1 MIKDGL
7 DKLLVCPSCKSKLK
21 KESASYS
28 CLDTRCSATY
38 PIVHG
43 VPVFIDERNSTF
55 RLSDYT
61 AQGDGRHGN
70 ASSLRKKIRAITPR
84 ISANLVARRNFAEF
98 ARLLLNETAS
108 PLVLIVGGAEIGAG
122 LKELLE
128 NERLLFLETDVA
140 IGTRTKIV
148 CDATY
153 LPFRDQSVDGVIAQA
168 VLEYIPDLERSV
180 GEIYRVLKTDGLVYS
195 EMPFMQDVHGGRYD
209 FTRLTHLGHRRL
221 FRRFAE
227 ISSGACAGPATA
239 LAWSIQYFL
248 LALGPA
254 PLRDPIKF
262 MTGASLFW
270 LKYFD
275 YVLAQTPAGLDAAT
289 GTYLL
294 ARKSN
299 AVMTDRQLVDSYRG
313 AVPRSGII

>member
-1 MIKDGL
+1 MINNGL
-7 DKLLVCPSCKSKLK
+7 DELFVCPNCRSKLTK
-21 KESASYS
+21 QSTGYLCVDE
-28 CLDTRCSATY
+28 RCSAIY
-38 PIVHG
+38 PIVDG
-43 VPVFIDERNSTF
+43 VPVLIDERISTF
-55 RLSDYT
+55 RQSDYSEPRNR
-61 AQGDGRHGN
+61 QRGN
-70 ASSLRKKIRAITPR
+70 RSSLRKRIRAITPR
-84 ISANLVARRNFAEF
+84 ISANFVARKNFAEF
-98 ARLLLNETAS
+98 ARLLLKDNRS

-128 NERLLFLETDVA
+128 DERLSFLETDVA
-140 IGTRTKIV
+140 IGTRTNIV
-148 CDATY
+148 CDASY

-168 VLEYIPDLERSV
+168 VLEYIPDPERSV
-180 GEIYRVLKTDGLVYS
+180 GEIYRVLKADGIVYS

-221 FRRFAE
+221 YRRFTE

-239 LAWSIQYFL
+239 LAWSIQHFL

-299 AVMTDRQLVDSYRG
+299 VVVTDRELVDSYRG
-313 AVPRSGII
+313 AVPRSGSI

>member
-38 PIVHG
+38 PIVHS

-209 FTRLTHLGHRRL
+209 FTRLTHLGHRRP
-221 FRRFAE
+221 
-227 ISSGACAGPATA
+227 GCAGVRRRAADLCRGRWAAQAVDRRAAFSHPDYREPVDRLGHADAPRPGAT
-239 LAWSIQYFL
+239 
-248 LALGPA
+248 
-254 PLRDPIKF
+254 
-262 MTGASLFW
+262 
-270 LKYFD
+270 
-275 YVLAQTPAGLDAAT
+275 
-289 GTYLL
+289 
-294 ARKSN
+294 
-299 AVMTDRQLVDSYRG
+299 TDRIAG
-313 AVPRSGII
+313 M